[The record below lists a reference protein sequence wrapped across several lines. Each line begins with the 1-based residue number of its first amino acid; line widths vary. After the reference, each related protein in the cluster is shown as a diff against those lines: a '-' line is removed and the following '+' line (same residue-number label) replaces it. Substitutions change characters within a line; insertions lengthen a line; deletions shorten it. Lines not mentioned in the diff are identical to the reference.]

1 MKVLFRLALEMFTI
15 ISNRGEEF
23 MNLKKMKLSTRLIMG
38 FSLIILL
45 AVAIATLAI
54 VKLNEINGTVR
65 DLTLKD
71 SENLNI
77 TYSMKESLNE
87 MAISVRNICASS
99 DVAYMKAEKN
109 QYDNAKKQYT
119 TSKNQLKKL
128 VYTQTGIKLSK
139 EIDQQDDA
147 LLDVF
152 DKAIKVGMRTDV
164 STLELNKIVSGLKE
178 PQQNLFSTINK
189 MIKIQE
195 DLTRTKGMTSRE
207 VTTST
212 TNTIII
218 MLIISIIVGILT
230 TYFMRKS
237 IIEQIKEVAKG
248 AAKLAQGDLSFEMKV
263 TSQDEIGK
271 TTNAL
276 NMAIENLD
284 SSMVLVKR
292 ESQEIIKS
300 VANVDKIFQV
310 VSGEIQQVS
319 ASTEEISAGMEQ
331 SSAAVQEITSMTVTV
346 KEEVNVSA
354 ENAKDGLEIALGIEN
369 KAQAINDESLVS
381 KQNAENIY
389 KETKVNLEKSLEEVK
404 VVNKISEMAASIS
417 EISEQTNLLALN
429 AAIEAAR
436 AGEHGK
442 GFAVVAEEVRK
453 LAEQSSDAV
462 SEIQGEVQT
471 VLGAVERL
479 SNSSRDILVF
489 IEKEVLKDYGNL
501 ITISEEYRKDGVRV
515 KDIIQKF
522 ADVSEGISASVDQ
535 ISRSME
541 EVAISVSEVAKSSAD
556 IAGSINEVNDKNDS
570 IMEESKNNLVG
581 AEKLV
586 KLIEQFK
593 LKQRTE

>member
-1 MKVLFRLALEMFTI
+1 MSLR
-15 ISNRGEEF
+15 
-23 MNLKKMKLSTRLIMG
+23 KMKLSTRLVLG

-45 AVAIATLAI
+45 AVAIGVLAI
-54 VKLNEINGTVR
+54 FKLNQINGTVR

-71 SENLNI
+71 SEKLNL

-87 MAISVRNICASS
+87 MAISVRNICISN
-99 DVAYMKAEKN
+99 DEAYMKSEKS
-109 QYDNAKKQYT
+109 QYDSAKKQYT
-119 TSKNQLKKL
+119 ASKNQLKKL
-128 VYTQTGIKLSK
+128 VYTPTGIKLSK
-139 EIDQQDDA
+139 EIEQKDDPLIDA
-147 LLDVF
+147 F
-152 DKAIKVGMRTDV
+152 DESIKEGMRTDV
-164 STLELNKIVSGLKE
+164 SNEELNKIVSSLKK
-178 PQQNLFSTINK
+178 PQDNLFSIINQ
-189 MIKIQE
+189 MIKAQE
-195 DLTRTKGMTSRE
+195 DLTHTKGMASRE
-207 VTTST
+207 VTANT
-212 TNTIII
+212 TNLIII
-218 MLIISIIVGILT
+218 MIIISIIAGILT
-230 TYFMRKS
+230 TFFIRKS
-237 IIEQIKEVAKG
+237 IIGQIKEVVKG

-263 TSQDEIGK
+263 TSEDEIGK

-292 ESQEIIKS
+292 ESEEIIKS
-300 VANVDKIFQV
+300 VRNVDKIFHI

-331 SSAAVQEITSMTVTV
+331 SSAAVQEITSMTATV

-354 ENAKDGLEIALGIEN
+354 ENAKDGLDIALGIEN
-369 KAQAINDESLVS
+369 KAQAINEESLVS

-389 KETKVNLEKSLEEVK
+389 KETKVNLEESLEEVK

-462 SEIQGEVQT
+462 LEIQGEVQT
-471 VLGAVERL
+471 VLGAVEKL

-489 IEKEVLKDYGNL
+489 IEKEVLKDYANL
-501 ITISEEYRKDGVRV
+501 TTISEEYRRDGVRV

-586 KLIEQFK
+586 KLIEQFN